1 MSKNCLFISERVSAI
16 IEPKTRDVIDCDYVK
31 LSDVITVNDKDVHKE
46 TVMLCDLSNN
56 KDEDKNRN
64 NIAKE
69 PLSDIKEESSNRA
82 QLDENT

>member
-1 MSKNCLFISERVSAI
+1 MPKNCLFISERVSAI
-16 IEPKTRDVIDCDYVK
+16 IEPKTRDVIECDYVK
-31 LSDVITVNDKDVHKE
+31 LSDVITVNDHKE

-56 KDEDKNRN
+56 KVEDKNCN
-64 NIAKE
+64 NIGKE

>member
-56 KDEDKNRN
+56 KVEDKNRN

>member
-1 MSKNCLFISERVSAI
+1 MSKNCFIISERVSAI

-56 KDEDKNRN
+56 KVEDKNRN